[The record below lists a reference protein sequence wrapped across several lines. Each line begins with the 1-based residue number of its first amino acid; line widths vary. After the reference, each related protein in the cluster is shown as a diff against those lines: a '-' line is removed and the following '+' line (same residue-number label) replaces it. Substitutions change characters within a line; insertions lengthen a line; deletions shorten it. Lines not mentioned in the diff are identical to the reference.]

1 MEAEL
6 AVRESTYVQVIE
18 GHVADRN
25 QKFAGLYKK
34 LDVIVDL
41 VTILSNNVHTNS
53 SNISFLFGGASA
65 LLVALLA
72 AFFVANADVPPAN
85 ALAAVDG
92 AAVADPLLLQPQ
104 KLSFRDGLIRE
115 DA

>member
-53 SNISFLFGGASA
+53 SNISFLFGGAA
-65 LLVALLA
+65 TLLGILYYGASYVHA
-72 AFFVANADVPPAN
+72 
-85 ALAAVDG
+85 DG
-92 AAVADPLLLQPQ
+92 AAKPTLARALAGSCGV
-104 KLSFRDGLIRE
+104 
-115 DA
+115 